1 MEHNDTFVRLN
12 DVSFMFKEQ
21 SVLKNVN
28 LSLKKGTSYALI
40 GKSGVGKSTLLNLI
54 SGFLQPN
61 SGKSQLMGNR

>member
-1 MEHNDTFVRLN
+1 MEHNEIFAKLN

-40 GKSGVGKSTLLNLI
+40 GKWESEKVLY
-54 SGFLQPN
+54 
-61 SGKSQLMGNR
+61 

>member
-1 MEHNDTFVRLN
+1 MGQMEHNDTFVRLN

-61 SGKSQLMGNR
+61 I

>member
-28 LSLKKGTSYALI
+28 LSLKREPPM
-40 GKSGVGKSTLLNLI
+40 LLLE
-54 SGFLQPN
+54 
-61 SGKSQLMGNR
+61 NRESEKVLY